1 MEKIKLLYV
10 GIGGFFGAIARYLV
24 GGWIMGSGRFVFPLG
39 TLIINVTGSFL
50 LGLFF
55 AFAVERIGLDG
66 FWRPFFAIGFLGA
79 YTTFSTF
86 SLETMNLFKDGS
98 FLLATA
104 NVLASVLFSLAG
116 VYLGLLI
123 GKNI

>member
-1 MEKIKLLYV
+1 MGGLL
-10 GIGGFFGAIARYLV
+10 GAIVRYLV

-39 TLIINVTGSFL
+39 TLIINVTGSLL

-55 AFAVERIGLDG
+55 AVAVERMGLDG

-86 SLETMNLFKDGS
+86 SLETMNLFESGS
-98 FLLATA
+98 FILGAA
-104 NVLASVLFSLAG
+104 NVLASVLFSLVG

>member
-1 MEKIKLLYV
+1 
-10 GIGGFFGAIARYLV
+10 
-24 GGWIMGSGRFVFPLG
+24 MGSGKFVFPLG

-55 AFAVERIGLDG
+55 ALAVERYGLDG
-66 FWRPFFAIGFLGA
+66 FWRPFLAIGFLGA

-86 SLETMNLFKDGS
+86 SLETMNLFESGS
-98 FLLATA
+98 FILATA